1 MTRACRS
8 IRGESGQAAI
18 SGLLVLTGVLL
29 PVMLLVVAFA
39 RIESARL
46 AAQQTARDAVRA
58 GTQAPTP
65 RQAAAAAQAAAARG
79 DAHARDPMHVAVT
92 GDLEPGQT
100 LEARVSTRVAVG
112 SLPLLGDFGTITV
125 HATAR
130 APVDRYRSL
139 LPTAG
144 MP

>member
-1 MTRACRS
+1 
-8 IRGESGQAAI
+8 
-18 SGLLVLTGVLL
+18 VLAGVLL

-58 GTQAPTP
+58 ATQAPTAG
-65 RQAAAAAQAAAARG
+65 QADAAAHAAAMRSN
-79 DAHARDPMHVAVT
+79 AHVREPVRVALT
-92 GDLEPGQT
+92 GRFEPGQT
-100 LEARVSTRVAVG
+100 LEARASARVALG
-112 SLPLLGDFGTITV
+112 SVPLLGDFGTITV
-125 HATAR
+125 RAKAR

-144 MP
+144 AP